1 MHNYAGFLTIIEDDF
16 NCAGVCT
23 PSSYYLFTDVN
34 RGKPVGNCKSAISE
48 KLGTYI
54 HPKGWAMIF
63 IGGLGFLA
71 CPQNYVSLPSVF
83 SMLKEASSLCHYL
96 LIIQVNIGG
105 HLPTNKKI
113 PLKRKLI
120 DQF

>member
-71 CPQNYVSLPSVF
+71 CLLAFCIFNVKRSKQFMPLFAYNSSEYWRSLAN
-83 SMLKEASSLCHYL
+83 E
-96 LIIQVNIGG
+96 
-105 HLPTNKKI
+105 
-113 PLKRKLI
+113 
-120 DQF
+120 